1 MKEMDIGEVARRSGL
16 PPSTLRYSEEKGLI
30 SSIGRR
36 GLSRVFSADV
46 LQRLSLIAL
55 GQSAELSLGNLAAML
70 DADGQPD
77 IDRQRLNEKADEL
90 DNTIE
95 RLSAIR
101 DELRRVAC
109 CPAARHIECS
119 TFQKLLILSGR
130 GTSREKPEGGTC
142 TDVERECFGL
152 ISTIS
157 DRQLQA
163 DSVEKVGIS
172 GWKKAT
178 LALVSEPGHHVV

>member
-1 MKEMDIGEVARRSGL
+1 MKEMNIGEVARRSGL
-16 PPSTLRYSEEKGLI
+16 PPSTLRYYEEKGLI

-55 GQSAELSLGNLAAML
+55 GQSAGLSLGDLAAML
-70 DADGQPD
+70 DADGQPY

-90 DNTIE
+90 DHAIE

-119 TFQKLLILSGR
+119 TFQKLLNAVGKGDIKTKTGR
-130 GTSREKPEGGTC
+130 GNLRRLR
-142 TDVERECFGL
+142 V
-152 ISTIS
+152 
-157 DRQLQA
+157 
-163 DSVEKVGIS
+163 
-172 GWKKAT
+172 
-178 LALVSEPGHHVV
+178 